1 MQPDYYT
8 VHAALQHVVS
18 HIMVVD
24 VQLSGRAYS
33 RIAPFPPTPQHSLNF
48 YPADATQSRQG
59 NQLFLALPDCTIVG
73 PQTTKVDLAMG
84 AHHRFVSVAFHPG
97 GLFQL
102 LRVPLHELLD
112 APVEAAAILG
122 REIREVSEQLRAA
135 STSWEMK
142 SVVETYLLRKM
153 KPAAS
158 SPFAQAARLMVSGNT
173 LHTIDQA
180 AAFSC
185 LSTRQ
190 FERKAKEMLGY
201 SPRLFARIIRFSRAY
216 RLKLNQPTA
225 TWTTISHQ
233 CGYYDQM
240 HLIRDFKEFTASTPK
255 TLAQEILHSPLKVQD
270 DLRI

>member
-33 RIAPFPPTPQHSLNF
+33 RMAPFPPTPQHRLNF
-48 YPADATQSRQG
+48 YPADATKSRQG
-59 NQLFLALPDCTIVG
+59 NQPFLALPDCTIVG
-73 PQTTKVDLAMG
+73 PQTTKVDLAIG

-102 LRVPLHELLD
+102 LRVPLHELVD
-112 APVEAAAILG
+112 VPVNAADVLG
-122 REIREVSEQLRAA
+122 REISDVSEQLKAA
-135 STSWEMK
+135 RHSLEMK
-142 SVVETYLLRKM
+142 RIVEAYLLRKM
-153 KPAAS
+153 GLVAN
-158 SPFAQAARLMVSGNT
+158 SPFAQAARLMMSGT
-173 LHTIDQA
+173 TSYTVDQA

-190 FERKAKEMLGY
+190 FERKAKEALGY
-201 SPRLFARIIRFSRAY
+201 SPKFFARIIRFSKAY
-216 RLKLNQPTA
+216 RLKVNQPAA

-240 HLIRDFKEFTASTPK
+240 HLIRDFKEFTATTPK
-255 TLAQEILHSPLKVQD
+255 TLVLEILHSPLKIQD